1 MVIDKQ
7 KLELIQQITQIQNA
21 QLINEIAVL
30 LRKEALKE
38 QKTEFR
44 RVGWGKDMFPYVSD
58 DFDDFIPPGFEEYLP
73 SDEQV
78 AAAQRDA
85 AQRDAVHNK
94 AL

>member
-1 MVIDKQ
+1 MVIDEQ
-7 KLELIQQITQIQNA
+7 KLEIIQQITQIKNA

-38 QKTEFR
+38 QKAEFR
-44 RVGWGKDMFPYVSD
+44 KVGWGKGMFTYVSD

-78 AAAQRDA
+78 AATKSDA
-85 AQRDAVHNK
+85 AQRNAAHNK
-94 AL
+94 SL